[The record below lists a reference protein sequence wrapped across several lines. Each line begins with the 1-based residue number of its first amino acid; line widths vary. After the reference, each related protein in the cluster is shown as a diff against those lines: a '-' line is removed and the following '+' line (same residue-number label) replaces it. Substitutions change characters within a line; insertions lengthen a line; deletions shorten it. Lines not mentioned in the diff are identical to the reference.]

1 MVIQRLQLPHIDA
14 GSVNKLLC
22 HIFGNNLVLDERNYL
37 LQGLVYFD
45 TLLIPVD
52 LQVITL
58 QVIIWQA
65 EKELTVFVN

>member
-1 MVIQRLQLPHIDA
+1 MRD
-14 GSVNKLLC
+14 
-22 HIFGNNLVLDERNYL
+22 DL

-45 TLLIPVD
+45 TLLIAVD